1 MRMNKIK
8 LPLLSLVIGGM
19 FFCFSTF
26 AQEDGASDQN
36 INEEVG
42 LEIIEST
49 SLEDLLEIIEQRRI
63 IENAKHRERER
74 QFTAQRD
81 QQQNLLNQATQEE
94 ARQRRRSE
102 QLNTQYEN
110 NETEMGDQQE
120 ILDNRLG
127 SLRELFGVLST
138 VSGDTR
144 GVFEGSI
151 ISVEY
156 PGRGDFLGDLAA
168 KMGTATQLATIE
180 EMEELWILL
189 QRQMIESG
197 KVTKFKAEVEYTGGI
212 RADTDI
218 VRVGDYNLITDDG
231 YVNYD
236 LNVGEVRELARQPS
250 GEFESS
256 ALDLFDAD
264 SGEVIPFAVDPTRGG
279 ILNLEIQKA
288 TLGEMV
294 GSPFG
299 GMVTGECFLP
309 FCDGQG
315 GLVGS
320 IIILVGIIGV
330 ILALE
335 RIVVLFLVSTKVNK
349 QKNNPEE
356 PSEDNPLGRVISV
369 YHANKEIDTETLQL
383 KMGEAVLLEM
393 PKITRN
399 ITIVQVIS
407 VVAPLMGLLGTVIG
421 MIQTFQAITLYGTG
435 DPKIMASGI
444 STALMT
450 TVLGLCVAI
459 PTVLLHALVNQQ
471 SLGVI
476 HVLDEQSE
484 GIIAQHAEESGN
496 KLD

>member
-1 MRMNKIK
+1 
-8 LPLLSLVIGGM
+8 
-19 FFCFSTF
+19 
-26 AQEDGASDQN
+26 
-36 INEEVG
+36 
-42 LEIIEST
+42 
-49 SLEDLLEIIEQRRI
+49 
-63 IENAKHRERER
+63 
-74 QFTAQRD
+74 
-81 QQQNLLNQATQEE
+81 
-94 ARQRRRSE
+94 
-102 QLNTQYEN
+102 
-110 NETEMGDQQE
+110 
-120 ILDNRLG
+120 
-127 SLRELFGVLST
+127 
-138 VSGDTR
+138 
-144 GVFEGSI
+144 
-151 ISVEY
+151 
-156 PGRGDFLGDLAA
+156 
-168 KMGTATQLATIE
+168 MGTATQLATIE